1 MEEASSLAE
10 GLWRAKQLS
19 ERVQLEADKA
29 KEGVGTSLSLVPAL
43 TRLLNHISLPPLW
56 LWLSSLLT

>member
-1 MEEASSLAE
+1 MEEASSLVE

-29 KEGVGTSLSLVPAL
+29 KEGVGTMLSLVPAL
-43 TRLLNHISLPPLW
+43 PRLFNYNPFYHCGFD
-56 LWLSSLLT
+56 

>member
-1 MEEASSLAE
+1 VEEASSLVE

-29 KEGVGTSLSLVPAL
+29 KEGVGTMLSLVP
-43 TRLLNHISLPPLW
+43 RLFNYNPFYRCGFDYHL
-56 LWLSSLLT
+56 LLT

>member
-1 MEEASSLAE
+1 MEEASSLVE

-29 KEGVGTSLSLVPAL
+29 KEGVGTMLSLVP
-43 TRLLNHISLPPLW
+43 RLFNYNPFYHCGFD
-56 LWLSSLLT
+56 